1 MNQKELT
8 KLNKVIWEFGLNL
21 IYLGIKFVQKAFWSL
36 KKPSTIN
43 SNTLKE
49 VLKNLGFTEKDM
61 ISCSDQKY
69 QIIDWNTWEWIK
81 DIDLIDKLIYYYD
94 YFDCDNFAFL
104 FSSLAAAN
112 YQLNSCGVV
121 YGKVYDKNT
130 LKLLGGHAFNVMVTQ
145 EGEKTL
151 QNPDGSFR
159 KEPIFRAYCYE
170 PMNDGF
176 TLIERNKSIIIGN
189 WIYHPIWFF
198 FF

>member
-1 MNQKELT
+1 MNEKELT
-8 KLNKVIWEFGLNL
+8 QLNKAIWGFGLNL
-21 IYLGIKFVQKAFWSL
+21 IYLGIKFVQKAFQSL
-36 KKPSTIN
+36 KKPSTID

-49 VLKNLGFTEKDM
+49 ILRNLGFSEKDM
-61 ISCSDQKY
+61 ISCSDRKY

-81 DIDLIDKLIYYYD
+81 DIDLIDKLVYFYD
-94 YFDCDNFAFL
+94 YFDCDNFALL

-121 YGKVYDKNT
+121 FGKIYNKDT
-130 LKLLGGHAFNVMVTQ
+130 LNFLGGHAFNVMITH

-151 QNPDGSFR
+151 QNPDGTFR

-176 TLIERNKSIIIGN
+176 TLIERDKPIIIGS
-189 WIYHPIWFF
+189 WIYRPNWFF